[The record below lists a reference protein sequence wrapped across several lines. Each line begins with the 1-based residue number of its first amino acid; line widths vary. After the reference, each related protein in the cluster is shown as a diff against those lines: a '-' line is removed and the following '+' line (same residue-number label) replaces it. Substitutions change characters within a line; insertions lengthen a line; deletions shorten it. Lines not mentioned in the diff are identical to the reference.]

1 VLLFSW
7 IEEVSAMKRNIAAL
21 VFIFICTSIAW
32 MILGGA
38 TTARTHGQ
46 DTKLKAAVGQLWGT
60 VQSQYAPY
68 IYYQTTKQTQIK
80 RVSGSETIEETK
92 IETFDHPVTLEASDI
107 DIDFHLEHRK
117 KGLLWYSV
125 YNIAFH
131 GVYTIANHTGQTRRF
146 YFEYAF
152 PTVDGIYDDFSIVVD
167 KKKIREFKPISG
179 RIVEFVDIEPD
190 QIKDVEVAYQSQG
203 MDEWWYI
210 FGSGVSHIRNF
221 QLTMDTDFDRIDFS
235 ENSVSPTQKVKKD
248 KGWQLRWQYDDL
260 ISGIQISLNMP
271 QKVNPGPFVSR
282 VTFFAPISLFL
293 FFFLLLI
300 ITAIKDIRVH
310 PMNFF
315 FVAAAYFSFHL
326 LLAYLAD
333 HVDIH
338 IALLI
343 ASAVSI
349 FLVISYMRIVANAK
363 FAFLEIGI
371 SQFVYLVL
379 FSYTFFLT
387 GYTGLAI
394 TILCI
399 LTLFIV
405 MQLTAK
411 INWEEQFSKKK

>member
-1 VLLFSW
+1 
-7 IEEVSAMKRNIAAL
+7 MKRNIAAL
-21 VFIFICTSIAW
+21 IFIFICTSIAW
-32 MILGGA
+32 MILGGV
-38 TTARTHGQ
+38 TTARTHEQ

-60 VQSQYAPY
+60 VQMQYAPY
-68 IYYQTTKQTQIK
+68 IYFQTKKWTTVKTV
-80 RVSGSETIEETK
+80 RGSETIEERK
-92 IETFDHPVTLEASDI
+92 VETTDHPITLEESDI
-107 DIDFHLEHRK
+107 SVDFKLEHRR

-125 YNIAFH
+125 YGVAFQ
-131 GVYTIANHTGQTRRF
+131 GIYTIVNHTGQARIF

-152 PTVDGIYDDFSIVVD
+152 PTIDGIYDNFSLSVD
-167 KKKIREFKPISG
+167 GEKVREFKPIAG
-179 RIVEFVDIEPD
+179 RIVEAIDIEPD
-190 QIKDVEVAYQSQG
+190 QAKKVAITYNSQG

-221 QLTMDTDFDRIDFS
+221 QLAMTTDFDNIDFS
-235 ENSVSPTQKVKKD
+235 ENSVSPTEKVKLD
-248 KGWQLRWQYDDL
+248 KGWQLDWQYDDL
-260 ISGIQISLNMP
+260 ISGIQISLAMP
-271 QKVNPGPFVSR
+271 QKVNPGPFVSK

-293 FFFLLLI
+293 FFFLIFI
-300 ITAIKDIRVH
+300 ITALREVKVH

-338 IALLI
+338 ISLLI
-343 ASAVSI
+343 SSAVSI
-349 FLVISYMRIVANAK
+349 FLVISYMRIVAGAK
-363 FAFLEIGI
+363 FAFLETGI

-394 TILCI
+394 TVLCI
-399 LTLFIV
+399 ITLFIV

-411 INWEEQFSKKK
+411 IDWEQQFRKKK

>member
-1 VLLFSW
+1 
-7 IEEVSAMKRNIAAL
+7 MKRNIAAL

-32 MILGGA
+32 MILGGV
-38 TTARTHGQ
+38 TTARTHEQ

-60 VQSQYAPY
+60 VQMQYAPY
-68 IYYQTTKQTQIK
+68 IYYQTKKWTTVKTV
-80 RVSGSETIEETK
+80 RGSETIEERKVEIT
-92 IETFDHPVTLEASDI
+92 DHPVTLDGSDI
-107 DIDFHLEHRK
+107 EVDFKLEHRK

-125 YNIAFH
+125 Y
-131 GVYTIANHTGQTRRF
+131 GVSYHAVYKIANHTGRARIF

-152 PTVDGIYDDFSIVVD
+152 PTIDGIYDNFFMSVD
-167 KKKIREFKPISG
+167 GDKVRDFKPTAG
-179 RIVEFVDIEPD
+179 RIVNPVDIAPGEV
-190 QIKDVEVAYQSQG
+190 KTVVVAYSSQG
-203 MDEWWYI
+203 MDEWWYV

-221 QLTMDTDFDRIDFS
+221 ELTMTTDFDRIDFS
-235 ENSVSPTQKVKKD
+235 ENSVSPTQKMKLD
-248 KGWQLRWQYDDL
+248 KGWQLNWQYDDL
-260 ISGIQISLNMP
+260 ISGIQISLAMP

-293 FFFLLLI
+293 FFFLIFI
-300 ITAIKDIRVH
+300 ITALREVKIH

-315 FVAAAYFSFHL
+315 FVASAYFSFHL

-338 IALLI
+338 ISLLI
-343 ASAVSI
+343 SSFISI
-349 FLVISYMRIVANAK
+349 FLVISYMRIVAGTK
-363 FAFLEIGI
+363 FAFLETGI

-394 TILCI
+394 TVLCI
-399 LTLFIV
+399 ITLFIV

-411 INWEEQFSKKK
+411 IDWEIQFSKKK